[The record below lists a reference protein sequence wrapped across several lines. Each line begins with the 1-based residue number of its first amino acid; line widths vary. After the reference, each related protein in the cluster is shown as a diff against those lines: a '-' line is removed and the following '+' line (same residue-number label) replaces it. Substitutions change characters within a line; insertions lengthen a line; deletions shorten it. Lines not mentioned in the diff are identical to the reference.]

1 MAILNR
7 GFDQTNLNGSVGG
20 VTYRRVGGV
29 TVASQKV
36 PMHVQAKQTPK
47 LMYTRMRWVNLVA
60 LWKAINTTSWHPS
73 FRKVNSRQ
81 SDFNMFMKVNMAGAR
96 TFITRGI
103 ATANG
108 AVVAP
113 VTLTSP
119 STLKT
124 IEVEFGNN
132 SIPESSLA
140 VGSLAIGNSTTMQ
153 TFSQAIIDNNSDW
166 QSGDQLTI
174 LVVRQMVNNGIPIAL
189 ATERHVV
196 LDNSAEA
203 ATKLLS
209 DQIEP
214 SFLSVVDGTLALSGP
229 VLGGVAFVQSRLV
242 GGETICSGQSLV
254 VDNTYLQQ
262 YQGETA
268 FRAAVDTYGG
278 FATNELLTPDL
289 TDDIIS
295 QFEP

>member
-7 GFDQTNLNGSVGG
+7 GFDQTNLMGSVGG
-20 VTYRRVGGV
+20 VTYRRVGGI

-36 PMHVQAKQTPK
+36 PMHIQAKQTPK

-60 LWKAINTTSWHPS
+60 LWKAINTTAWHPS
-73 FRKVNSRQ
+73 FRKDNSRQ

-103 ATANG
+103 AAANG

-119 STLKT
+119 SALKPIT
-124 IEVEFGNN
+124 VEFGNN
-132 SIPESSLA
+132 NVPESSLA
-140 VGSLAIGNSTTMQ
+140 VGSLTIGNSTTLQ

-166 QSGDQLTI
+166 QSGDQLTVLI
-174 LVVRQMVNNGIPIAL
+174 VRQMVGNGVPYAL
-189 ATERHVV
+189 ASEVHVI
-196 LDNSAEA
+196 LDNSSAA
-203 ATKLLS
+203 ATELLS
-209 DQIEP
+209 DQVDP
-214 SFLSVVDGTLALSGP
+214 SSFSVVDGTLALSGP
-229 VLGGVAFVQSRLV
+229 VNGGVAFVQSRIV
-242 GGETICSGQSLV
+242 AGETICSAATLV
-254 VDNTYLQQ
+254 VENASLQQ

-278 FATNELLTPDL
+278 FAASELLTPDL

-295 QFEP
+295 QLEP

>member
-60 LWKAINTTSWHPS
+60 LWKAINTTAWHPS
-73 FRKVNSRQ
+73 FRKDNSRQ

-103 ATANG
+103 ASANG

-119 STLKT
+119 SALKP
-124 IEVEFGNN
+124 INVEFGNN
-132 SIPESSLA
+132 NIPESSLA
-140 VGSLAIGNSTTMQ
+140 VGSLTIGNSTTLQ

-166 QSGDQLTI
+166 QSGDQLTVLI
-174 LVVRQMVNNGIPIAL
+174 VRQMVGNGVPYA
-189 ATERHVV
+189 V
-196 LDNSAEA
+196 LDNSTAA
-203 ATKLLS
+203 ATELLS
-209 DQIEP
+209 EQVDP
-214 SFLSVVDGTLALSGP
+214 SSFSVVDGTLALSGP
-229 VLGGVAFVQSRLV
+229 VNGGVAFVQSRSV
-242 GGETICSGQSLV
+242 AGETICSAASLV
-254 VDNTYLQQ
+254 VSNTSLST

-278 FATNELLTPDL
+278 FATSELLTPDL

-295 QFEP
+295 QLEP

>member
-7 GFDQTNLNGSVGG
+7 GFDQTNLMGSVGG

-73 FRKVNSRQ
+73 FRKDNSRQ
-81 SDFNMFMKVNMAGAR
+81 SDFNLFMKVNMTGAR

-119 STLKT
+119 STLKS

-140 VGSLAIGNSTTMQ
+140 VGSLTIGNSTTLQ

-174 LVVRQMVNNGIPIAL
+174 LLVRQMVNNGIPVAL
-189 ATERHVV
+189 ATEAHVI
-196 LDNSAEA
+196 LDNSAAA

-209 DQIEP
+209 EQIEP

-254 VDNTYLQQ
+254 VENTYLQQ

-295 QFEP
+295 QLEP

>member
-29 TVASQKV
+29 TIASQKV

-60 LWKAINTTSWHPS
+60 LWKAINTTAWHPS
-73 FRKVNSRQ
+73 FRKDNSRQ

-119 STLKT
+119 STLKS
-124 IEVEFGNN
+124 IDVEFGNN

-140 VGSLAIGNSTTMQ
+140 VGSLTIGNSTTLQ
-153 TFSQAIIDNNSDW
+153 TFSQAIIDNNADW

-174 LVVRQMVNNGIPIAL
+174 LMVRQMVNNGIPVAL
-189 ATERHVV
+189 ASERHVI
-196 LDNSAEA
+196 LDNSAAA

-209 DQIEP
+209 EQVDP

-242 GGETICSGQSLV
+242 NGETICSGQSLV
-254 VDNTYLQQ
+254 VENTYLQQ

-295 QFEP
+295 QLEP

>member
-7 GFDQTNLNGSVGG
+7 GVDQTNLMGSVGG

-29 TVASQKV
+29 TIASQKV

-60 LWKAINTTSWHPS
+60 LWKVINTTSWHPS
-73 FRKVNSRQ
+73 FRKDNSRQ

-96 TFITRGI
+96 TFITRDI
-103 ATANG
+103 ATADG

-119 STLKT
+119 STLKS
-124 IEVEFGNN
+124 IIIEFGNN
-132 SIPESSLA
+132 NIPETSLA
-140 VGSLAIGNSTTMQ
+140 VGSLTIGNSTTLQ
-153 TFSQAIIDNNSDW
+153 AFSQAIIDNNADW

-174 LVVRQMVNNGIPIAL
+174 LLVRQMVNNGIPIAS
-189 ATERHVV
+189 ATESHVI
-196 LDNSAEA
+196 LDNSSAA

-209 DQIEP
+209 DQIETA
-214 SFLSVVDGTLALSGP
+214 FLAVVDGCLALSGP
-229 VLGGVAFVQSRLV
+229 VLGGVAFVQSRRV

-262 YQGETA
+262 YQGEAA

-295 QFEP
+295 QLEP

>member
-47 LMYTRMRWVNLVA
+47 LMFTRMRWVNLVA
-60 LWKAINTTSWHPS
+60 LWKAINATSWHPS
-73 FRKVNSRQ
+73 FRKDNSRQ

-96 TFITRGI
+96 TFIPRSI
-103 ATANG
+103 AAANG
-108 AVVAP
+108 SVVAP
-113 VTLTSP
+113 IVLTSP
-119 STLKT
+119 SALKT
-124 IEVEFGNN
+124 INVEFGNN
-132 SIPESSLA
+132 NIPESSIA
-140 VGSLAIGNSTTMQ
+140 VGSLTLGNSTTLQ
-153 TFSQAIIDNNSDW
+153 AFSQSIIDNNDQW
-166 QSGDQLTI
+166 QSGDQLTV
-174 LVVRQMVNNGIPIAL
+174 LVVRQNTGNGVPYAV
-189 ATERHVV
+189 ATEVHVV
-196 LDNSAEA
+196 LDNSAAA

-209 DQIEP
+209 DYIDP

-229 VLGGVAFVQSRLV
+229 VNGGAAFVQSREV
-242 GGETICSGQSLV
+242 NGETICSGQSLV
-254 VDNTYLQQ
+254 VQNASLQA

-278 FATNELLTPDL
+278 FASSELLTPDL

-295 QFEP
+295 QLEP

>member
-7 GFDQTNLNGSVGG
+7 GFDQTNLMGSVGG

-60 LWKAINTTSWHPS
+60 LWKAINSTSWHPS
-73 FRKVNSRQ
+73 FRKDNSRQ

-124 IEVEFGNN
+124 IEVEWNN
-132 SIPESSLA
+132 LIPESSLA
-140 VGSLAIGNSTTMQ
+140 VGSLTIGNSTTLQ

-174 LVVRQMVNNGIPIAL
+174 LLVRQMVNNGVPVAL
-189 ATERHVV
+189 ATEAHVI
-196 LDNSAEA
+196 LDNSAAA

-209 DQIEP
+209 DQVDT
-214 SFLSVVDGTLALSGP
+214 SLLSVVDGTLALSGP

-242 GGETICSGQSLV
+242 GGETICSGQTLAV
-254 VDNTYLQQ
+254 NNTYLEQ

-295 QFEP
+295 QFQP

>member
-7 GFDQTNLNGSVGG
+7 GFDQTNLMGSVGG

-36 PMHVQAKQTPK
+36 PMHIQAKQTPK

-73 FRKVNSRQ
+73 FRKDTSRQ
-81 SDFNMFMKVNMAGAR
+81 SDFNMFMKVNMTGAR

-119 STLKT
+119 STLKS

-140 VGSLAIGNSTTMQ
+140 VGSLTIGNSTTLQ

-174 LVVRQMVNNGIPIAL
+174 LVVRQMVNNGVPIAL
-189 ATERHVV
+189 ATEQHVI

-209 DQIEP
+209 EQIEP

-242 GGETICSGQSLV
+242 AGETICSGQSLV
-254 VDNTYLQQ
+254 VENTYLQQ

-295 QFEP
+295 QLEP

>member
-7 GFDQTNLNGSVGG
+7 GFDQTNLMGSVGG
-20 VTYRRVGGV
+20 VTYRRVGGI

-73 FRKVNSRQ
+73 FRKDNSRQ

-103 ATANG
+103 AAANG

-119 STLKT
+119 STLASIVT
-124 IEVEFGNN
+124 EFGENN
-132 SIPESSLA
+132 IPESSLA
-140 VGSLAIGNSTTMQ
+140 VGSLALGNSTTLKV
-153 TFSQAIIDNNSDW
+153 FSQAIIDNNADW
-166 QSGDQLTI
+166 QPGDQLTVI
-174 LVVRQMVNNGIPIAL
+174 KVSQSVINGIPVAS
-189 ATERHVV
+189 AHEEHVI
-196 LDNSAEA
+196 LDNSAA
-203 ATKLLS
+203 AESKMLNE
-209 DQIEP
+209 Q
-214 SFLSVVDGTLALSGP
+214 VDPAFFSIANGYLALSGP
-229 VLGGVAFVQSRLV
+229 VNGGVAFVQSRLV
-242 GGETICSGQSLV
+242 NGETICSGQSLV
-254 VDNTYLQQ
+254 VSNTSLQT
-262 YQGETA
+262 YQGEVA
-268 FRAAVDTYGG
+268 FRAAVDSYGG
-278 FATNELLTPDL
+278 FASSELLTPDL

>member
-7 GFDQTNLNGSVGG
+7 GFDQTNLMGSVGG

-73 FRKVNSRQ
+73 FRKDNSRQ
-81 SDFNMFMKVNMAGAR
+81 SDFNMFMKVNMTGAR

-119 STLKT
+119 SALKP
-124 IEVEFGNN
+124 INVEFGNN

-140 VGSLAIGNSTTMQ
+140 VGTLAIGSSTTLQ
-153 TFSQAIIDNNSDW
+153 TFSQAIIDNNADW

-174 LVVRQMVNNGIPIAL
+174 LIVRQMVGNGVPYAT
-189 ATERHVV
+189 ATEVHVV
-196 LDNSAEA
+196 LDNSTAA
-203 ATKLLS
+203 ATKMLS
-209 DQIEP
+209 EQVDP
-214 SFLSVVDGTLALSGP
+214 SFLSVVNGTLALSGP
-229 VLGGVAFVQSRLV
+229 VLGGVAFVQSRV
-242 GGETICSGQSLV
+242 VAGETICSGASLV
-254 VDNTYLQQ
+254 VENTYLQQ

-278 FATNELLTPDL
+278 FATSELLTPDL

-295 QFEP
+295 QLEP

>member
-47 LMYTRMRWVNLVA
+47 LMFTRMRWVNLVA
-60 LWKAINTTSWHPS
+60 LWKAINTTAWHPS
-73 FRKVNSRQ
+73 FRKDNSRQ

-119 STLKT
+119 STLKS
-124 IEVEFGNN
+124 IQVEFGNN

-140 VGSLAIGNSTTMQ
+140 VGTLAIGSSTTLQ
-153 TFSQAIIDNNSDW
+153 AFSQAIIDNNADW

-174 LVVRQMVNNGIPIAL
+174 LVVRQMVNNGIPIAV
-189 ATERHVV
+189 ATEVHVI
-196 LDNSAEA
+196 LDNSTAA

-209 DQIEP
+209 EQVDP

-278 FATNELLTPDL
+278 FASYELLTPDL

-295 QFEP
+295 QLEP

>member
-73 FRKVNSRQ
+73 FRKDNSRQ
-81 SDFNMFMKVNMAGAR
+81 SDFNMFMKVNMTGAR

-119 STLKT
+119 STLKS
-124 IEVEFGNN
+124 IAVEFGNN

-140 VGSLAIGNSTTMQ
+140 VGSLTIGNSTTLQ

-174 LVVRQMVNNGIPIAL
+174 LVVRQMVNNGIPVAL

-196 LDNSAEA
+196 IDNSTAA
-203 ATKLLS
+203 ATLLLS
-209 DQIEP
+209 EQIEP

-242 GGETICSGQSLV
+242 AGETICSGASLV
-254 VDNTYLQQ
+254 VENTYLQQ

-295 QFEP
+295 QLEP

>member
-1 MAILNR
+1 M
-7 GFDQTNLNGSVGG
+7 
-20 VTYRRVGGV
+20 
-29 TVASQKV
+29 
-36 PMHVQAKQTPK
+36 
-47 LMYTRMRWVNLVA
+47 
-60 LWKAINTTSWHPS
+60 
-73 FRKVNSRQ
+73 
-81 SDFNMFMKVNMAGAR
+81 
-96 TFITRGI
+96 
-103 ATANG
+103 
-108 AVVAP
+108 
-113 VTLTSP
+113 TLTSP
-119 STLKT
+119 STLKS

-140 VGSLAIGNSTTMQ
+140 VGSLTIGNSTTLQ

-174 LVVRQMVNNGIPIAL
+174 LLVRQMVNNGIPVAL
-189 ATERHVV
+189 ATERHVI

-209 DQIEP
+209 DQVEP

-254 VDNTYLQQ
+254 VENTYLQQ

>member
-7 GFDQTNLNGSVGG
+7 GFDQTNLMGSVGG

-60 LWKAINTTSWHPS
+60 LWKAINSTSWHPS
-73 FRKVNSRQ
+73 FRKDNSRQ

-124 IEVEFGNN
+124 IEVEWNN
-132 SIPESSLA
+132 LIPESSLA
-140 VGSLAIGNSTTMQ
+140 VGSLAIGNSTTLQ
-153 TFSQAIIDNNSDW
+153 AFSQALIDNNSDW
-166 QSGDQLTI
+166 QTGDQLTI

-189 ATERHVV
+189 ATEQHVI
-196 LDNSAEA
+196 LDNSSAA

-209 DQIEP
+209 EQIDP
-214 SFLSVVDGTLALSGP
+214 AFLSVVDGTLALSGP

-242 GGETICSGQSLV
+242 GGETICSGQALV
-254 VDNTYLQQ
+254 VNNTYLEQ

-278 FATNELLTPDL
+278 FASSELLTPDL

-295 QFEP
+295 QLEP

>member
-7 GFDQTNLNGSVGG
+7 GFDQTNLMGSVGG

-36 PMHVQAKQTPK
+36 PMHIQAKQTPK

-73 FRKVNSRQ
+73 FRKDNSRQ

-103 ATANG
+103 AAANG
-108 AVVAP
+108 SVVAP

-119 STLKT
+119 SSLKT
-124 IEVEFGNN
+124 INVEFGAN

-140 VGSLAIGNSTTMQ
+140 VGTLAIGSSTTLQ
-153 TFSQAIIDNNSDW
+153 VFSQAIIDNNPGW

-174 LVVRQMVNNGIPIAL
+174 LVIHQTVGNGVPYAM
-189 ATERHVV
+189 ANEVHVV
-196 LDNSAEA
+196 LDNSADA
-203 ATKLLS
+203 ATELLS
-209 DQIEP
+209 EQVDP

-229 VLGGVAFVQSRLV
+229 VNGGVAFVQSRV
-242 GGETICSGQSLV
+242 VAGETICSGQSLV
-254 VDNTYLQQ
+254 VENTYLQQ

-278 FATNELLTPDL
+278 FAASELLTPDL

-295 QFEP
+295 QLEP

>member
-7 GFDQTNLNGSVGG
+7 GFDQTNLMGSVGG

-73 FRKVNSRQ
+73 FRKDNSRQ
-81 SDFNMFMKVNMAGAR
+81 SDFNMFMKVNMTGAR

-119 STLKT
+119 STLKS
-124 IEVEFGNN
+124 IDVEFGNN

-140 VGSLAIGNSTTMQ
+140 VGSLTIGNSTTLQ

-174 LVVRQMVNNGIPIAL
+174 LVVRQMVNNGVPIAL
-189 ATERHVV
+189 ATERHVI

-209 DQIEP
+209 EQVDP

-229 VLGGVAFVQSRLV
+229 ILGGVAFVQSRLV

-254 VDNTYLQQ
+254 VENTYLQQ

-295 QFEP
+295 QLEP

>member
-7 GFDQTNLNGSVGG
+7 GFDQTNLMGSVGG
-20 VTYRRVGGV
+20 VTYRRVGGI
-29 TVASQKV
+29 TIASQKV

-60 LWKAINTTSWHPS
+60 LWKAINTTAWHPS
-73 FRKVNSRQ
+73 FRKDNSRQ

-96 TFITRGI
+96 TFITRGV
-103 ATANG
+103 AAANG

-119 STLKT
+119 SALKP
-124 IEVEFGNN
+124 INVEFGNN

-140 VGSLAIGNSTTMQ
+140 VGTLAIGSSTTLQ
-153 TFSQAIIDNNSDW
+153 TFSQAIIDNNADW

-174 LVVRQMVNNGIPIAL
+174 LIVRQMIGNGVPYAT
-189 ATERHVV
+189 ATEMHIV
-196 LDNSAEA
+196 LDNSNDA

-209 DQIEP
+209 EQVDP

-229 VLGGVAFVQSRLV
+229 VIGGVAFVQSRSV
-242 GGETICSGQSLV
+242 AGETICSGASLV

-278 FATNELLTPDL
+278 FAASELLTPDL

-295 QFEP
+295 QLEP

>member
-36 PMHVQAKQTPK
+36 PMHIQAKQTPK

-73 FRKVNSRQ
+73 FRKDNSRQ

-103 ATANG
+103 ASANG
-108 AVVAP
+108 SVVAP
-113 VTLTSP
+113 VQLTSP
-119 STLKT
+119 SSLKT
-124 IEVEFGNN
+124 INVEFGNN
-132 SIPESSLA
+132 NIPESSIA
-140 VGSLAIGNSTTMQ
+140 VGTLAIGNSTTLQ
-153 TFSQAIIDNNSDW
+153 VFSQAIIDNNPGW

-174 LVVRQMVNNGIPIAL
+174 LVLYQTMGNGVPYAM
-189 ATERHVV
+189 ANEVHVV
-196 LDNSAEA
+196 LDNSADA
-203 ATKLLS
+203 ATELLS
-209 DQIEP
+209 DQVDP

-229 VLGGVAFVQSRLV
+229 VNGGVAFVQSRV
-242 GGETICSGQSLV
+242 VAGETICSGQTLV
-254 VDNTYLQQ
+254 VENSYLQQ

-278 FATNELLTPDL
+278 FAASELLTPDL

-295 QFEP
+295 QLEP

>member
-7 GFDQTNLNGSVGG
+7 GFDQTNLMGSVGG
-20 VTYRRVGGV
+20 VTYRRVGGI

-36 PMHVQAKQTPK
+36 PMHIQAKQTPK
-47 LMYTRMRWVNLVA
+47 LMFTRMRWVNLVA
-60 LWKAINTTSWHPS
+60 LWKAINSTSWHPS
-73 FRKVNSRQ
+73 FRKDNSRQ
-81 SDFNMFMKVNMAGAR
+81 SDFNMFMKVNLTGAR

-140 VGSLAIGNSTTMQ
+140 VGSLNIGNSTTLQ

-189 ATERHVV
+189 ATERHII
-196 LDNSAEA
+196 LDNSTAA

-209 DQIEP
+209 DQVEP

-242 GGETICSGQSLV
+242 AGETICSGQSLV
-254 VDNTYLQQ
+254 VENTYLQQ

-295 QFEP
+295 QLEP